1 MEKISNLILP
11 VIVVVIV
18 VFGAVKKINVFDC
31 FIEGAKKGLV
41 TFTNIL
47 PVLTALIVAVG
58 MMRGS
63 GGLDLITKIFSPIAK
78 LLGIPIQVLPLCII
92 SPISGSGSIAV
103 FEDIL
108 RNYGPDSIAGRVASV
123 IAGSSETTL
132 YTTTVYYGS
141 VGITRTRH
149 TIPSALIADL
159 VNFVI
164 SSLIVKII
172 FA

>member
-141 VGITRTRH
+141 VGITRTRN

-164 SSLIVKII
+164 SSLIVKIT